1 MSILAKSEPSIEL
14 WKELQSAPP
23 AAGSVTPM
31 PRRNAEESRLPRWL
45 RVFPGIFLLAVLAE
59 LAITFS
65 HWVSIPWVGCCIGLG
80 VLVRMLPPLPRIFV
94 AGMDWDEHFQRFGVI
109 LAAGQVAAVWSHVH
123 FSMVLGEGLAVALVL
138 VTVYRV
144 SRWLGIT
151 RSLTGLLSIGMS
163 VCGVT
168 AIVAMARSVDA
179 SEEEVGAAST
189 VILLFGLLSFATFP
203 WIGHHLGLSELVFGA
218 WAGLA
223 INNTAECIASGA
235 VYGPIAQATAVL
247 VKALRIIFLAPAV
260 AILRSLDLRHGRLHS
275 ADTHSFATE
284 AGMKPWRQLHLRLK
298 IVPMFLWAFF
308 GMLMLTVMGAVP
320 QPALPLMKHGSHA
333 LFALGFVGIGLRT
346 SLTHLN
352 RLPRR
357 IWALGLTAQILIA
370 VVALTAVRLIFH

>member
-1 MSILAKSEPSIEL
+1 MSILAKPEPSIES
-14 WKELQSAPP
+14 WQELPP
-23 AAGSVTPM
+23 ACLTTTPATVTS
-31 PRRNAEESRLPRWL
+31 RRSATELRVPHWL
-45 RVFPGIFLLAVLAE
+45 RVVPGILLLAGLAE
-59 LAITFS
+59 LAITLS
-65 HWVSIPWVGCCIGLG
+65 HWLSIPWVDGCIGLG
-80 VLVRMLPPLPRIFV
+80 VLVRMLVPMPRIFA
-94 AGMDWDEHFQRFGVI
+94 AGMDWDDHFQRFGVI

-123 FSMVLGEGLAVALVL
+123 FAMVLGEGLAVALVL

-168 AIVAMARSVDA
+168 AIVAMAQSVDA

-203 WIGHHLGLSELVFGA
+203 WIGHHFGLSELVFGA

-235 VYGPIAQATAVL
+235 VYGPMAQATAVL

-260 AILRSLDLRHGRLHS
+260 AILKSLDLHHGATHDGDTRWRGAEAEQNWRHWLQS
-275 ADTHSFATE
+275 
-284 AGMKPWRQLHLRLK
+284 RLK

-308 GMLMLTVMGAVP
+308 GMLILTVLGAVP
-320 QPALPLMKHGSHA
+320 HPALPLMEHGSRA

-357 IWALGLTAQILIA
+357 IWALGLTAQVLIA

>member
-1 MSILAKSEPSIEL
+1 MSILAKPEPSIES
-14 WKELQSAPP
+14 WEEFEEAQSAV
-23 AAGSVTPM
+23 AAVTSM
-31 PRRNAEESRLPRWL
+31 PRPNLTESRLARWL
-45 RVFPGIFLLAVLAE
+45 GVIPGILLLALLAKI
-59 LAITFS
+59 AITFS
-65 HWVSIPWVGCCIGLG
+65 HWVLIPWVGCCIGLG
-80 VLVRMLPPLPRIFV
+80 VLVRALVPVPRLFA
-94 AGMDWDEHFQRFGVI
+94 AGMDWDEHFQRLGVI

-123 FSMVLGEGLAVALVL
+123 FAMVLGEGLAVALVL

-151 RSLTGLLSIGMS
+151 PALTGLLSIGMS

-260 AILRSLDLRHGRLHS
+260 AILKSLDFRHRVIQAGSAPLSRTDTGENWLHGLG
-275 ADTHSFATE
+275 A
-284 AGMKPWRQLHLRLK
+284 RLK
-298 IVPMFLWAFF
+298 VVPSFLWVFF

-320 QPALPLMKHGSHA
+320 HPVLPLMKQGSHL

-357 IWALGLTAQILIA
+357 IWTLGLTAQVLIA
-370 VVALTAVRLIFH
+370 VVALAAVRLIFH